1 MKKDILSY
9 SMKAIKALVT
19 RTMVFENDCI
29 PNRVQN
35 LSYKKIINAILVG
48 MSVYA
53 KPKKPWGYPITLQ
66 IEPSS
71 LCNLKCTLCPV
82 TYGIDRPTGLM
93 DFELFKNIIDT
104 IGDYL
109 FMIVMFNWGEPFV
122 NPAIFD
128 MIAYARKRN
137 IKIVSSTNAHVFAKQ
152 EDAEKLIKSGIDV
165 IAVAIDGIKQETYER
180 FRGAGSLETALKGIR
195 NLVAAKHAMNS
206 KTPLINFRFIPM
218 KHNEHEIPELKKLA
232 KSLGVDALSIK
243 TLNPYGCYSDEISED
258 PAYYDKSL
266 TTDERYHRF
275 RYEGL
280 SENRCRI
287 RINPPCIKLWD
298 CMTILWNG
306 DVCLCA
312 FDYRNKYGIGNIR
325 ANSIKNVWSGIPIRS
340 LRQQF
345 GKDYQKMQLCKNCT
359 YSFVGGSL
367 DGEIIEEVFYNQSVA
382 NLFSAPENPEKV
394 KPLY

>member
-9 SMKAIKALVT
+9 SMKAIKALTT

-29 PNRVQN
+29 PIRVQN
-35 LSYKKIINAILVG
+35 LSYKKIINAIRVG

-71 LCNLKCTLCPV
+71 LCNLQCTLCPV
-82 TYGIDRPTGLM
+82 TYGMDRPTGLM

-122 NPAIFD
+122 NPAIYD
-128 MIAYARKRN
+128 MIAYARRRN
-137 IKIVSSTNAHVFAKQ
+137 IKIVSSTNAHAFAEQ
-152 EDAEKLIKSGIDV
+152 ENAEKLIKSGIDV

-180 FRGAGSLETALKGIR
+180 FRGAGVLETALKGIR

-258 PAYYDKSL
+258 PAYYNKCL

-275 RYEGL
+275 SYEGL
-280 SENRCRI
+280 SVNRCRK

-345 GKDYQKMQLCKNCT
+345 CKDYQKMQLCKNCT

-394 KPLY
+394 KPL